1 MPNEEQNN
9 EQELNDIEIAEL
21 ANKELKARDAEIEKL
36 KRDLAKAK
44 LYQQATDEEPE
55 LMSKEECVK
64 AISNPSI
71 SNYDYAKAVCDL
83 VDNCKA
89 NGEAN
94 PLGEDGD
101 EVYEFL
107 REVIDNCGGDKS
119 RFPSIYQSMIGADDT
134 KVAAAYNKRFN
145 K

>member
-1 MPNEEQNN
+1 MANEETTK
-9 EQELNDIEIAEL
+9 EQELTDIEIAEL
-21 ANKELKARDAEIEKL
+21 ANNEIKSRDKEIMDL
-36 KRDLAKAK
+36 KRQLAKAK
-44 LYQQATDEEPE
+44 LYQQAPDETPVI
-55 LMSKEECVK
+55 MTKEECMK

-71 SNYDYAKAVCDL
+71 NNYDYAVAVCDL

-101 EVYEFL
+101 EVYDFF
-107 REVIDNCGGDKS
+107 REVIENCNGDKT
-119 RFPSIYQSMIGADDT
+119 RFTSIYQSMIGADDT